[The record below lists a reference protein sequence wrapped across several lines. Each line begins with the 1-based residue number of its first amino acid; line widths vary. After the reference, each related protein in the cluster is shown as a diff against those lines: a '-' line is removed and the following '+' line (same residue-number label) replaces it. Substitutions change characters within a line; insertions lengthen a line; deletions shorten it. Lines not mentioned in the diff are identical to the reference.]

1 MGLDSSEEVV
11 LSYMKTQNRP
21 YSVQNVFDNLR
32 GELSKSKVS
41 FALDVCPLTHIS
53 RPVVRCGMR

>member
-1 MGLDSSEEVV
+1 MAIDSSEEVV

-32 GELSKSKVS
+32 GEVSKPKVS
-41 FALDVCPLTHIS
+41 SYLEVRSIS
-53 RPVVRCGMR
+53 LSLSLGRLV